1 MSEMAYRRELAR
13 RRLATYYKE
22 DTKQFMG
29 AVLSSQLTIP
39 DQFRMLLERADLDT
53 VIQYRVLQT
62 IADLETHELAPDLI
76 RMFEQ
81 AQDTD
86 LKLTLIHVLC
96 FLGHDQAHRFLLT
109 VLQNHPDLSF
119 RRHAAYLLTQ
129 CRRQTYPIPALTD
142 LVQNTKEDGI
152 LRSQALEALF
162 FHTQRTV
169 LPLIL
174 TLLQDDEPHVR
185 WAALFC
191 IQRSRDRSLKP
202 FVESL
207 LNDNSIARDGET
219 VGARA
224 QEILDTWARKST

>member
-119 RRHAAYLLTQ
+119 RVYVADALTR
-129 CRRQTYPIPALTD
+129 CRRQSYPIPALTA
-142 LVQNTKEDGI
+142 LVQNTKEDGY
-152 LRSQALEALF
+152 LRSQALETLF
-162 FHTQRTV
+162 FHARKNV
-169 LPLIL
+169 LPLVL
-174 TLLQDDEPHVR
+174 DLLQDDEPHVR
-185 WAALFC
+185 WTALFC
-191 IQRSRDRSLKP
+191 IQQARDASLKP
-202 FVESL
+202 FVERL
-207 LNDNSIARDGET
+207 LNDTAIARDEET
-219 VGARA
+219 VGERA
-224 QEILDTWARKST
+224 QEILDTWAEKST